1 MFDEAVPVRG
11 RKATKWRK
19 GLYFNSEFYHESAF
33 PYKENA
39 GSTCKTLGLRYW
51 NSDDE
56 KTPPPQAVP
65 HPFAVVTCYTAL
77 QTDILYI
84 HIYSRFVEPNIFT
97 IKISN

>member
-1 MFDEAVPVRG
+1 MKLSALLTEGFLLKSRV
-11 RKATKWRK
+11 
-19 GLYFNSEFYHESAF
+19 LIHEFSS
-33 PYKENA
+33 PCKDDA
-39 GSTCKTLGLRYW
+39 GSTCNTLGLRYW

-65 HPFAVVTCYTAL
+65 HPFAGVTCYTAL

-97 IKISN
+97 NKISN